1 MEFKIKTTNNM
12 TTILDCGPGDYL
24 PNVAE
29 EAKNI
34 AQSDNCIVEFFFN
47 EILVRVD
54 KDSDLERLSEVYS
67 DAYVMNWSELGPEYE
82 AYDLDTRIE
91 LDYRR
96 NKQEEERE
104 ARRKAYEVEE
114 NNARQ
119 ALDAKLKG
127 VDVLWGDIDVWNKSL
142 EANAGS
148 DYGLAALEYAKSWA
162 KLMQLEIAKGKTV
175 QECYQ
180 EVQSELDFMGITGFM
195 YGCAVS
201 VLSSAWNWGEELRRA
216 HNREYGHDG
225 EGTVNPAVFS
235 ISY

>member
-1 MEFKIKTTNNM
+1 M

-29 EAKNI
+29 KAKNI
-34 AQSDNCIVEFFFN
+34 AKSDNCIVEFLFN

-67 DAYVMNWSELGPEYE
+67 DAYIMDWSEIGPEYV
-82 AYDLDTRIE
+82 AYDLDTQIE
-91 LDYRR
+91 LDWRR
-96 NKQEEERE
+96 MKRAEEME
-104 ARRKAYEVEE
+104 AMQKAYELEE
-114 NNARQ
+114 KAARL
-119 ALDAKLKG
+119 ALETKLKG
-127 VDVLWGDIDVWNKSL
+127 VKVMWGDIDVWNKSL

-148 DYGLAALEYAKSWA
+148 DYGLAALEYAESWA
-162 KLMQLEIAKGKTV
+162 KLMQLELAKGKTV

-201 VLSSAWNWGEELRRA
+201 VLASAWAYGEELRKA
-216 HNREYGHDG
+216 HNNEYGHDG